1 MRKLVCCLLCLLCL
15 LSACAK
21 KVDSDKIL
29 SLAEAQT
36 TVSSVPAS
44 DVYRLPRI
52 DSFPADFLTP
62 TVEYSDPLMTVLIP
76 GAYAVRGDMGWAA
89 YLYGAASGVPNVAV
103 CFTRDRGQTWE
114 RKGDFF
120 YTPTGLFFLD
130 ESVGISVGTLD
141 LRERYADDTR
151 FLVYFQYTTDGGLT
165 WTNYFTADFIPD
177 ESTASNLGALSE
189 ALFPL
194 AEFPRYADFCRA
206 VRSISLE
213 PLNESSV
220 KLVFC
225 YEQNGETLSQA
236 AVFSKDGLVGADGTK
251 LPHPFS

>member
-15 LSACAK
+15 LSACVSK
-21 KVDSDKIL
+21 TDSDKAL
-29 SLAEAQT
+29 SSTEAQT

-44 DVYRLPRI
+44 DAYRLPRI

-130 ESVGISVGTLD
+130 ESVGIAVGTLD

-151 FLVYFQYTTDGGLT
+151 FLVYFQYTTDGGQT

-177 ESTASNLGALSE
+177 ESTASNLGALSGV
-189 ALFPL
+189 LFPL
-194 AEFPRYADFCRA
+194 TEFPRYADFCRA
-206 VRSISLE
+206 ARSISLE

-251 LPHPFS
+251 LPHPF

>member
-1 MRKLVCCLLCLLCL
+1 M
-15 LSACAK
+15 
-21 KVDSDKIL
+21 
-29 SLAEAQT
+29 
-36 TVSSVPAS
+36 
-44 DVYRLPRI
+44 PRI

-62 TVEYSDPLMTVLIP
+62 TVEYFDPLMTVLVP
-76 GAYAVRGDMGWAA
+76 GAYTVRGDMGWAA

-130 ESVGISVGTLD
+130 ESVGIAVGVLD

-206 VRSISLE
+206 ARSISLE
-213 PLNESSV
+213 PIDESSV